1 MSAPVI
7 FKIDSKGTATF
18 LKTPI
23 TEAMFPEAT
32 DHRRASHVY
41 PMSLPLRILFRALRG
56 AFGDEGRVS
65 EWTRNWYCLWQVDLS
80 PVGGETYGWFET
92 RKRAIAF
99 EVEWLHKN
107 FLKV

>member
-7 FKIDSKGTATF
+7 FKIDSRGTATF

-23 TEAMFPEAT
+23 TVAMFPEAT

-56 AFGDEGRVS
+56 AFGDESRVAQ
-65 EWTRNWYCLWQVDLS
+65 WTRGWKCFWQVDLS
-80 PVGGETYGWFET
+80 PVGGPT
-92 RKRAIAF
+92 RKGFFRRDHAISW

-107 FLKV
+107 FLNV